1 MKIIK
6 SYKIFESI
14 NDISLDI
21 RDILSDVSDSGYKI
35 HVEAR
40 HYISRDEIFIATFDK
55 YHTPSVVKD
64 MIAAFKPGVI
74 KPTSDI
80 RAFFK
85 NINDYNT
92 FIDSFYHLEEHLKEI
107 GFSLSKIDI
116 DFLHT
121 NHYRLLITFKRLNN
135 HIKEWSEWNPVLN
148 KKVKEYVELNKQ
160 HLTELWD
167 DEKSE
172 EENMQFLID
181 YFTEYPDEMNSVINL
196 DKVKTV
202 RPTSGITNTAPILQ
216 NIGGVKDFKSF

>member
-6 SYKIFESI
+6 SYKIFENT

-21 RDILSDVSDSGYKI
+21 RDILLDVGDSGYQI
-35 HVEAR
+35 HVDV
-40 HYISRDEIFIATFDK
+40 SSDEIFIAIIPFDK

-64 MIAAFKPGVI
+64 MIVAFKPGVI

-135 HIKEWSEWNPVLN
+135 HIKEWSEWNPILN
-148 KKVKEYVELNKQ
+148 KDVLEFIEINKTNLQ
-160 HLTELWD
+160 HLCD
-167 DEKSE
+167 DDKSE
-172 EENMQFLID
+172 EENMKFLID
-181 YFTEYPDEMNSVINL
+181 YFTEYPDEMNSSINPENV
-196 DKVKTV
+196 KVPLPIKSIKT
-202 RPTSGITNTAPILQ
+202 TAPILN
-216 NIGGVKDFKSF
+216 NIGGVKDFRSF

>member
-6 SYKIFESI
+6 SYKIFENT

-21 RDILSDVSDSGYKI
+21 RDILLDVGDSGYQI
-35 HVEAR
+35 HVDV
-40 HYISRDEIFIATFDK
+40 SSDEIFIAIIPFDK

-64 MIAAFKPGVI
+64 MIVAFKPGVI

-135 HIKEWSEWNPVLN
+135 HIKEWSEWNPILN
-148 KKVKEYVELNKQ
+148 KDVLEFIEINKTNLQ
-160 HLTELWD
+160 HLCD
-167 DEKSE
+167 DDKSE
-172 EENMQFLID
+172 EESMKFLID
-181 YFTEYPDEMNSVINL
+181 YFTEYPDEMNSSINPENV
-196 DKVKTV
+196 KVPLPIKSIKT
-202 RPTSGITNTAPILQ
+202 TAPILN
-216 NIGGVKDFKSF
+216 NIGGVKDFRSF